1 MCWGDKKIVNWK
13 GVNQNSNSLKLIEIK
28 GLIFN
33 RAVWEKID
41 KFLSFISKKTSFGIY

>member
-13 GVNQNSNSLKLIEIK
+13 GVNQNSNSLKLVEIK

-33 RAVWEKID
+33 RAVWKNRWVS
-41 KFLSFISKKTSFGIY
+41 KFHF